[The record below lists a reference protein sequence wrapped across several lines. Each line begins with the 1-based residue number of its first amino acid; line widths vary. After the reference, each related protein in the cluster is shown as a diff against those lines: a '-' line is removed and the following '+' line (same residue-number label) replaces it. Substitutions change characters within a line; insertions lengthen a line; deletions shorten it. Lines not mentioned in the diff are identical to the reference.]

1 MTRRVHRVL
10 RPARGRLPFRNP
22 MNENETPQP

>member
-10 RPARGRLPFRNP
+10 RPAHGRLRLRNP
-22 MNENETPQP
+22 LNESETPQS